1 MRRLV
6 VTAIALSLAASLAG
20 CGKSQTQSQ
29 DQSAQSGA
37 SEQAQAAPTMEEM
50 KKIQASLPAP
60 YNTADLANGEAKFQM
75 CTSCHSIAPGGPNM
89 TGPHLHGVVGR
100 KAGSVPDYN
109 YSDAV
114 KNAGFTWDAAH
125 LDKWIAGPR
134 DVFPTTKMTF
144 VGLKDPKDRTD
155 VIAYLMVNS
164 APKPQ

>member
-6 VTAIALSLAASLAG
+6 LTAIASSLAAALAG
-20 CGKSQTQSQ
+20 CGKSPTQSQ
-29 DQSAQSGA
+29 DQSAPSSTA
-37 SEQAQAAPTMEEM
+37 EQAAPALTPDEV
-50 KKIQASLPAP
+50 KKVQASMPAP
-60 YNTADLANGEAKFQM
+60 YNTADLANGEARFAM
-75 CTSCHSIAPGGPNM
+75 CASCHSIAPGGPNM

-100 KAGSVPDYN
+100 KAGSVADYN
-109 YSDAV
+109 YSDAI

-125 LDKWIAGPR
+125 LDTWITNPR
-134 DVFPTTKMTF
+134 ADLPGTKMSF